1 MNGFVHYKDITRKI
15 LDTIK
20 VGDEILV
27 NNWTDPM
34 TVKCVSENYFVMTC
48 VKDED
53 TYYSVC
59 SKKPW
64 NGIKHNAMVGGMFHC
79 GTDDWICGSPLCISN
94 ENLYQFANMELS
106 LKYLQEFEDEK
117 CHVSERNGI
126 AIYDL
131 YVRCSK

>member
-59 SKKPW
+59 SK
-64 NGIKHNAMVGGMFHC
+64 
-79 GTDDWICGSPLCISN
+79 
-94 ENLYQFANMELS
+94 NLGMELS
-106 LKYLQEFEDEK
+106 IMQWLAVCFIAELMIGFLVLHFVLVMKIYISLQIWS
-117 CHVSERNGI
+117 CH
-126 AIYDL
+126 
-131 YVRCSK
+131 